1 MSKNAVIYMILT
13 ILLGAGLVVGVVL
26 ADMKAAQEQSCGV
39 KICLVDT
46 ANKFMTR
53 EDAMRKINEIVPYL
67 KDVPLFSINLHAMET
82 HLNEFENV
90 EWAQVERRYVKD
102 SAYVYV
108 KIMAMQPVA
117 RIIDGGK
124 SYYVNKDGKRLL
136 SNYAYRADVPVF
148 VAHLDSAGAVK
159 NLLPLIDFLKEDSVM
174 NKYFTS
180 YKVESSGDII
190 AYPMVSNHV
199 INLGDVKDLRNKAAR
214 LREFYAQ
221 VMPLKGWEYYDT
233 ISLKWRGQVVATR
246 RKKASLTP
254 KYDYSYDSIGSM
266 ESQIDAITAIPDS
279 LMTQRRAPSP
289 KPKN

>member
-1 MSKNAVIYMILT
+1 M
-13 ILLGAGLVVGVVL
+13 
-26 ADMKAAQEQSCGV
+26 
-39 KICLVDT
+39 
-46 ANKFMTR
+46 
-53 EDAMRKINEIVPYL
+53 
-67 KDVPLFSINLHAMET
+67 
-82 HLNEFENV
+82 
-90 EWAQVERRYVKD
+90 
-102 SAYVYV
+102 
-108 KIMAMQPVA
+108 
-117 RIIDGGK
+117 
-124 SYYVNKDGKRLL
+124 
-136 SNYAYRADVPVF
+136 
-148 VAHLDSAGAVK
+148 DSAGAVK